1 MGNDQLGLTGKSQPF
16 AGRRQRTLAM
26 LVARTSYRGTG
37 TSTFDDPAIASI
49 AAAHGQTPAQVQRG

>member
-1 MGNDQLGLTGKSQPF
+1 
-16 AGRRQRTLAM
+16 M